1 MVNTFMFSKLMW
13 VESHVPWVLS
23 PVVLAAVLLGLVTSV
38 AYISV
43 SGDDATKMHQL
54 GGISIINAWTFFNR
68 RYEFLW
74 SNFNKIGQDL
84 FSFKVLQVS

>member
-1 MVNTFMFSKLMW
+1 MFSKLMW